1 MCMEIA
7 GLCIAYKALPT
18 NVCDLISCPIKVG
31 NHYQI
36 TEKIA
41 IAEIEP
47 DVSDIIQI
55 IILIL
60 WSHSFHILLLNPT
73 LPLTKLLCVSSSL
86 HKN

>member
-7 GLCIAYKALPT
+7 GLCVAYKALPT

-47 DVSDIIQI
+47 DVSDVIQI
-55 IILIL
+55 IIL
-60 WSHSFHILLLNPT
+60 WSHSFHILLLNPA
-73 LPLTKLLCVSSSL
+73 LLLMKFLCVSSSL